1 MAKVVRS
8 QFKGELG
15 SWKSWDR
22 NTFTQA
28 KESVVN
34 LLCKREVEVSTAL
47 ECLGILVQG
56 GHMWPGAAQFGS
68 DIGSVQQVWAV
79 VLSRT
84 PFS

>member
-8 QFKGELG
+8 QFKGELEIL
-15 SWKSWDR
+15 DR

-47 ECLGILVQG
+47 ECLGILV
-56 GHMWPGAAQFGS
+56 
-68 DIGSVQQVWAV
+68 
-79 VLSRT
+79 
-84 PFS
+84 

>member
-8 QFKGELG
+8 QFKGELEIL
-15 SWKSWDR
+15 DR

-34 LLCKREVEVSTAL
+34 LLCKREVSTAL

>member
-8 QFKGELG
+8 QFKGELEIL
-15 SWKSWDR
+15 DR

-84 PFS
+84 PFSYH

>member
-8 QFKGELG
+8 QFKGELEILE
-15 SWKSWDR
+15 R

-34 LLCKREVEVSTAL
+34 LLCKREVEASTAL

-56 GHMWPGAAQFGS
+56 GHMWPGAAQCGS
-68 DIGSVQQVWAV
+68 DIGSVQQV
-79 VLSRT
+79 
-84 PFS
+84 